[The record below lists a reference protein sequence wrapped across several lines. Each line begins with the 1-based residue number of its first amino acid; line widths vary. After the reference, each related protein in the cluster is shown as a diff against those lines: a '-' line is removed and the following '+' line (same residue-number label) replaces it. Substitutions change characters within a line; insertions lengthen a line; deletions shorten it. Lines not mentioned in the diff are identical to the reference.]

1 MKDTVPPELR
11 DKIKDSIDPCFIG
24 VTGTAFQSRLFALK
38 PDLLV
43 DSSDVQ
49 GPSERDERY
58 YL

>member
-11 DKIKDSIDPCFIG
+11 DKIKDSIDPCFIE
-24 VTGTAFQSRLFALK
+24 VTGTAFQSRLFTLK

-49 GPSERDERY
+49 GPSERDER
-58 YL
+58 